1 MENSKENS
9 SLNLPEPQFV
19 SLKQSLE
26 DSLAKFYSAPACEFS
41 IPMQICIKFNVF
53 IHARVRIYFLKKVTL
68 EWYQMTAAKKIR
80 RIRRIVPSK
89 MRLQNPCVQFPVS

>member
-53 IHARVRIYFLKKVTL
+53 IFLKKGYTG
-68 EWYQMTAAKKIR
+68 M
-80 RIRRIVPSK
+80 VPDDSSQK
-89 MRLQNPCVQFPVS
+89 DKENKENCVIKNETTKPMCAVPC